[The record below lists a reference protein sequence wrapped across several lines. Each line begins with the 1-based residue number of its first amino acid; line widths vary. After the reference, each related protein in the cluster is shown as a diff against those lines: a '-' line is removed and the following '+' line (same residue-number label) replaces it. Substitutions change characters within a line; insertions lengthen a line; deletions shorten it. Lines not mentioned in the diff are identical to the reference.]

1 MTKNKFT
8 KRVLSIVGLF
18 TFFLLSCAKE
28 TPVTEPLYGLVY
40 LTNTTGSKIDVIT
53 GDNKS
58 FDWNALHPTSLPAG
72 KNRFRFYDTGALL
85 LDTTLVVEPVNKHYY
100 VLFKPNRNSIFR
112 IYDNQLNGFD
122 KEIKPDSGSVK
133 FSLAN
138 FSENFPSKVNIY
150 ITTSMVLNSSDTE
163 VQVGEFLDVS
173 GSFSAYHKIALGTS
187 PGGGVISKFTFT
199 VKDPNTQAVLTK
211 TSIDLPKVLEVGANR
226 LAGNV
231 YLLYL
236 KADNTPDILMSKL

>member
-8 KRVLSIVGLF
+8 KQLLSIGVLF
-18 TFFLLSCAKE
+18 AFFLLSCSKE

-40 LTNTTGSKIDVIT
+40 LTGTTEGTIDVIT
-53 GDNKS
+53 GDNKKY
-58 FDWNALHPTSLPAG
+58 DWAAVHPVSLIAG
-72 KNRFRFYDTGALL
+72 KNRFRFYDAATLL
-85 LDTTLVVEPVNKHYY
+85 LDTMLMVEPVNKHYY
-100 VLFKPNRNSIFR
+100 VLFRPNRNSILR
-112 IYDNQLNGFD
+112 VYDNKLNGLD

-138 FSENFPSKVNIY
+138 FSETLPSKVNIY
-150 ITTSMVLNSSDTE
+150 ITTTMVLNSRDTE
-163 VQVGEFLDVS
+163 VQVGEFLAVS
-173 GSFSAYHKIALGTS
+173 GSFSAYHKIALGS
-187 PGGGVISKFTFT
+187 DINGVMISKFTFT
-199 VKDPNTQAVLTK
+199 VKDPNTQAVLIK

-236 KADNTPDILMSKL
+236 KADNTPAILMSKL